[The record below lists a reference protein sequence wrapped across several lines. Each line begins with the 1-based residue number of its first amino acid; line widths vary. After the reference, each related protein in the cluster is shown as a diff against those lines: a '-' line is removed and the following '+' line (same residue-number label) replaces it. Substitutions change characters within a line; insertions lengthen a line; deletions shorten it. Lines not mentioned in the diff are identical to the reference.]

1 MAVAKQGLAGPRR
14 LATGAGALELVRD
27 LRCLQLDPISAV
39 ARSHLLVL
47 WSRLGAFDRALVDQ
61 LLWEERSLFEYWA
74 HAASIVLTEDYPIH
88 RLRMRAWPGDGTW
101 QRRVVA
107 WMEENRSLKRSI
119 LGQLRGNGPMPSRGF
134 RDRAVAVWTS
144 TGWTN
149 ERNVERMLSFL
160 WSQGKVLVSG
170 RAGGARLWDLPERVL
185 PDWTPRGR
193 LSERAAVRRS
203 AELSLRALGVA
214 REAHVRAN
222 FVAGRYP
229 GFPGALRALERS
241 GRIVPLEVVGDGLR
255 PGPWY
260 VHADDLALLE
270 RIEAGEWEPR
280 TTLLSPFDN
289 LIHDRRRTEELF
301 GFTFRLEIYV
311 PKAKR
316 RHGYYVMPVLS
327 DDRIVARLDPAV
339 DRARSRLVIH
349 AKHVEEGV
357 KWTRAL
363 DRATR
368 ASIGELARFVGAEEI
383 EDR

>member
-1 MAVAKQGLAGPRR
+1 MAVAKQGLSVLRPP
-14 LATGAGALELVRD
+14 ATAAGALDLVRD
-27 LRCLQLDPISAV
+27 LRC
-39 ARSHLLVL
+39 
-47 WSRLGAFDRALVDQ
+47 RALVDH
-61 LLWEERSLFEYWA
+61 LLWGERSLFEYWA

-88 RLRMRAWPGDGTW
+88 RRRMRAWPGEGAW
-101 QRRVVA
+101 ARRIEA
-107 WMEENRSLKRSI
+107 WMNENRSLRRSL
-119 LGQLRGNGPMPSRGF
+119 LGQLRRNGPLPSRGF
-134 RDRAVAVWTS
+134 RDRAVASWTS

-149 ERNVERMLSFL
+149 ERNVERMLTFL
-160 WSQGKVLVSG
+160 WVQGKVLVAG
-170 RAGGARLWDLPERVL
+170 RRGGARLWDLAERVL
-185 PDWTPRGR
+185 PDWTPRGP

-214 REAHVRAN
+214 REGHIRAN

-229 GFPGALRALERS
+229 GLPEVLRALERS
-241 GRIVPLEVVGDGLR
+241 GRMVPLEVAGDGLR

-260 VHADDLALLE
+260 VHADDLPLLE
-270 RIEAGEWEPR
+270 RVEAGEWEPR

-289 LIHDRRRTEELF
+289 LIHDRKRSEELF
-301 GFTFRLEIYV
+301 GFRFRLEIYV

-327 DDRIVARLDPAV
+327 GDRIVARLDPAV
-339 DRARSRLVIH
+339 HRARSRLVIH

-368 ASIGELARFVGAEEI
+368 GSVGELARFVGADEI
-383 EDR
+383 EDP